1 MKTILIVEDDPQY
14 QALLSQKL
22 TQQGYDVI
30 VANNGKEGLDI
41 LMNRDVQLIL
51 LDIMMPEIDGI
62 SFLYHLH
69 YSLMKK
75 IPVIVLTNLEKAA
88 YQPEVKDFL
97 LKSNTSL
104 DELATKV
111 KTYAL

>member
-14 QALLSQKL
+14 QQLLSEKL
-22 TQQGYDVI
+22 KLEGYSVLL
-30 VANNGKEGLDI
+30 ARNGKEGLDI
-41 LMNRDVQLIL
+41 LMKQDVHLIL

-97 LKSNTSL
+97 LKSDTSL
-104 DELATKV
+104 EELANKV